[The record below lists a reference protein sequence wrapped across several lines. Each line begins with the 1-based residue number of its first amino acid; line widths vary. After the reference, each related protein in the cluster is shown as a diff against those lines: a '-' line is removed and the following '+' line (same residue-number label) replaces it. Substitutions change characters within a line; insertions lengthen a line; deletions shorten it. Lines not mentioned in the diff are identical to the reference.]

1 MSAPTNIT
9 DTTTNSI
16 DIAELRARASAGERA
31 AGRPATLALGADL
44 PTASELRTMLACVP
58 VAGVRLAPPVDFDR
72 LPGDVL
78 VQIVA
83 LLRECSSIGVRV
95 TWSLVSGPDKALDH
109 LPAPEG
115 RPRWR
120 SANTFG
126 LFYFRRGPGFLS
138 VVDRRPE
145 SIGRTTVAEP
155 ALLDAFHP
163 TLDGCAWD
171 GSAAVRRLVELGL
184 VMRFGDHCVALPVHM
199 RTWPIGAALLGG
211 TLASA
216 GKNPDK
222 KV

>member
-1 MSAPTNIT
+1 MSALM
-9 DTTTNSI
+9 
-16 DIAELRARASAGERA
+16 DIAELRVRACDEERTKA
-31 AGRPATLALGADL
+31 RPATLTLGADL
-44 PTASELRTMLACVP
+44 PLASELGTLLASVP
-58 VAGVRLAPPVDFDR
+58 VAGVQLTHPVDFAR
-72 LPGDVL
+72 LPDHA
-78 VQIVA
+78 IVRVIA
-83 LLRECSSIGVRV
+83 LLRECSSIGARV
-95 TWSLVSGPDKALDH
+95 TWSLVSGPQKALDH

-120 SANTFG
+120 SASTFG

-138 VVDRRPE
+138 VVDRRAE

-155 ALLDAFHP
+155 TMVDAFRQA
-163 TLDGCAWD
+163 LDGCAWD
-171 GSAAVRRLVELGL
+171 GSAALRRLVQLGL

-222 KV
+222 KL

>member
-1 MSAPTNIT
+1 MSAPM
-9 DTTTNSI
+9 
-16 DIAELRARASAGERA
+16 DIAELRVRA
-31 AGRPATLALGADL
+31 ADGHRAGGRPATLSLGPDL
-44 PTASELRTMLACVP
+44 PTASELRTMLARVP
-58 VAGVRLAPPVDFDR
+58 VAGVRLASPVDFSR

-78 VQIVA
+78 VRVLA

-95 TWSLVSGPDKALDH
+95 TWSLVSGPDKAIDH
-109 LPAPEG
+109 LPAPED
-115 RPRWR
+115 RPGWR
-120 SANTFG
+120 SAKTFG

-155 ALLDAFHP
+155 TLLDAFRT
-163 TLDGCAWD
+163 TLDGCAWN
-171 GSAAVRRLVELGL
+171 GSAALGRLVELGL
-184 VMRFGDHCVALPVHM
+184 VMRCGDHCVALPVHM